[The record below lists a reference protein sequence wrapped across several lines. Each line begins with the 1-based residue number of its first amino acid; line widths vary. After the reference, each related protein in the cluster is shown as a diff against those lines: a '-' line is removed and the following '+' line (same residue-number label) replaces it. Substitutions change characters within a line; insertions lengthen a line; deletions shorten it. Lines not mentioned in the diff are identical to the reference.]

1 MSMFLSTLVIEDN
14 KTIFELIKRKFKNCT
29 LNEMVNLIPAG
40 SLKEAKIIAQIK
52 TFDIIMLDLN
62 LPDSRGL
69 HTIKK
74 VNTIFTIPI
83 VIFSSMDYDMNL
95 SLQCMKEGAQDVIP
109 KDIFIPEEI
118 YSRLCFAKL
127 RYDQKKQ
134 FVPHLI

>member
-1 MSMFLSTLVIEDN
+1 MFLSILVIEDN
-14 KTIFELIKRKFKNCT
+14 KTIFELIKRKFKNSMSHE
-29 LNEMVNLIPAG
+29 LVNLVRAN
-40 SLKEAKIIAQIK
+40 SLTEAEIIAPKK
-52 TFDIIMLDLN
+52 TFDVIMLDLN

-69 HTIKK
+69 NTIKK
-74 VNTIFTIPI
+74 ANILFTLPI

-95 SLQCMKEGAQDVIP
+95 SLQCIEQGAQDVIP

-134 FVPHLI
+134 LVPHLI